1 MYQGGVWFNRKIKL
15 HKFAPDFIMFGCK
28 IDSI

>member
-15 HKFAPDFIMFGCK
+15 HKFASDFIVFGCK
-28 IDSI
+28 ID